1 MHLHQGSF
9 LGLRTKFL
17 PEINC
22 WKFDLVPKFCLSKTL
37 VHRTFCLPNLWPKR
51 YAHIRHLPKMQV
63 LYPEAPSTATV
74 DLLHLQKLS
83 LTRIV
88 TPLTDASVLFW
99 HVLMQSSGLEIGPRF
114 ISLPVLPFSSIPSPC
129 TNCGQIGSS
138 TDADI
143 TKFKLNT
150 LDQENILTAKDNTK
164 SGCMVVRYRILM
176 ALMCSCA
183 VLRNV
188 GIKKILDS

>member
-1 MHLHQGSF
+1 
-9 LGLRTKFL
+9 
-17 PEINC
+17 
-22 WKFDLVPKFCLSKTL
+22 
-37 VHRTFCLPNLWPKR
+37 
-51 YAHIRHLPKMQV
+51 MQV

-129 TNCGQIGSS
+129 TNCGQIEIPTG
-138 TDADI
+138 TDEPLAEALVEPPVEPLVESNPQI
-143 TKFKLNT
+143 TKFKLNK
-150 LDQENILTAKDNTK
+150 LDRANILIAKE
-164 SGCMVVRYRILM
+164 
-176 ALMCSCA
+176 
-183 VLRNV
+183 
-188 GIKKILDS
+188 